1 MSIRV
6 WQKQRHVPV
15 VRSRIFL
22 ALGILGLAL
31 RVGFVLAAD
40 SRQPTFHSG
49 GSDAPAY
56 ILLAENLLA
65 HKGFT
70 YAGQAS
76 AFRPPG
82 YPLLLAG
89 FITIFGSHYI
99 AVVRWL
105 QFALGLATVSI
116 CAAVS
121 SRLSGKEATD
131 AALLVGLFL
140 PTLVFS
146 TAQVL
151 TECMSAFLTALFL
164 LFLVI
169 QREKGDLRSAG
180 ALGLTAGLGS
190 LLRFNAAALP
200 LVAAWTVVQTRPRK
214 SLLWRGAAVLLLP
227 VVIVL
232 PWLVRN
238 DLVFGRWLYST
249 QGGPNAVQGVVNP
262 ECRTQPGDAEKLIGA
277 MGWCVSQLETND
289 SSRLSLPSEVV
300 LNQRA
305 LRVVPRLWKEQGWSA
320 IPLLG
325 RKAAQFWLSTD
336 QLLDTKSFRLS
347 ERLTRAGGV
356 LVYLVVLALALGGW
370 FQLHA
375 RRPSMA
381 SVFLVYAVGLTV
393 LHLPLVMNT
402 RLRIPLM
409 EPLLVILSGAGWVGL
424 LGRARGAYL
433 ARVSRSRSALL
444 QPRSESDTRPGCR
457 TC

>member
-1 MSIRV
+1 MSMRV
-6 WQKQRHVPV
+6 WQGQGPLPV
-15 VRSRIFL
+15 VRSRVFL

-40 SRQPTFHSG
+40 SHQPTFHSG

-89 FITIFGSHYI
+89 FMAIFGSHYI
-99 AVVRWL
+99 AAVRWL
-105 QFALGLATVSI
+105 QFALGLATVSV
-116 CAAVS
+116 CAAAS
-121 SRLSGKEATD
+121 SRLSGKEAAK

-140 PTLVFS
+140 PTLIFS

-180 ALGLTAGLGS
+180 GLGLTAGLGS
-190 LLRFNAAALP
+190 LFRFNAAALP
-200 LVAAWTVVQTRPRK
+200 LVAGWTVVQTRPRK
-214 SLLWRGAAVLLLP
+214 SLVWRGAAVLLLP

-238 DLVFGRWLYST
+238 HLVFGRWLYST
-249 QGGPNAVQGVVNP
+249 HLGPNAVQGVVAP
-262 ECRTQPGDAEKLIGA
+262 EGRTQPGDLGKVIAAVGCW
-277 MGWCVSQLETND
+277 GQLETND

-300 LNQRA
+300 WNQRT
-305 LRVVPRLWKEQGWSA
+305 LREVPRLWKEQGWGA

-325 RKAAQFWLSTD
+325 RKIAQFWLSTD

-347 ERLTRAGGV
+347 EQLTRAGGV
-356 LVYLVVLALALGGW
+356 LLYLVVLALALGGW

-381 SVFLVYAVGLTV
+381 SVFLLYAVGLTV
-393 LHLPLVMNT
+393 LHLPFVMNT
-402 RLRIPLM
+402 RMRIPLM
-409 EPLLVILSGAGWVGL
+409 EPLLVILSGEGCVGL
-424 LGRARGAYL
+424 IGRARGAHL
-433 ARVSRSRSALL
+433 ARVSGSRSALFETR
-444 QPRSESDTRPGCR
+444 PESDTRLGCR